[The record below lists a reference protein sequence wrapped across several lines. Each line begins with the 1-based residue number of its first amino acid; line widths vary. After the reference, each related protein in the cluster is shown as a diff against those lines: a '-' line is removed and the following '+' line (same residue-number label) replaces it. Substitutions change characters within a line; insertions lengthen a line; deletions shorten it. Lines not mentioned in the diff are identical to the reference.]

1 MKKDINLSGV
11 SPQTWA
17 RTIIMILALVNQFL
31 LILGKQAIPYVE
43 EDVYTFISMIASAV
57 STLWV
62 WWKNNSFSV
71 SAQEGDKV
79 MKGIEEFGEMPY
91 LEKIFPNTTDHY
103 HGVG

>member
-1 MKKDINLSGV
+1 MKKKINLEGV
-11 SPQTWA
+11 TPETWA

-31 LILGKQAIPYVE
+31 MIFGKEQIPFA
-43 EDVYTFISMIASAV
+43 EDSIYQFISMIATAV

-71 SAQEGDKV
+71 SAQDGDRV
-79 MKGIEEFGEMPY
+79 MKALESGE
-91 LEKIFPNTTDHY
+91 LEYTEKTNPHTTDHY

>member
-1 MKKDINLSGV
+1 MKKEIDLSGV
-11 SPQTWA
+11 TPQTWA

-31 LILGKQAIPYVE
+31 MIFGKEQIPFA
-43 EDVYTFISMIASAV
+43 EDSIYQFISMIATAV

-62 WWKNNSFSV
+62 WWKNNSFSK

-79 MKGIEEFGEMPY
+79 MKGIEEFGELPY